1 MFARVRAGAIR
12 STCIHAHVCARVRA
26 QLKISGLFGAGDV
39 YTNGL
44 VSDLGHFILYFIEL
58 LFIRLVV
65 MFLQEI
71 CNDGSCI
78 LLLKVGSSL

>member
-1 MFARVRAGAIR
+1 MCTCVR
-12 STCIHAHVCARVRA
+12 T

-39 YTNGL
+39 YTNDL
-44 VSDLGHFILYFIEL
+44 VSDLGHFIFCFIEV
-58 LFIRLVV
+58 LFIRSCNV

-78 LLLKVGSSL
+78 LLLKVGSSLRLEAGFSH